1 MLGQTICN
9 IFCDTSFFP
18 LAPHPLITY
27 HLPRFFDV
35 IATPSDIFGIF
46 ESLRLSW
53 ALEYMCGKWKSVVK
67 LLFIST
73 YRIILAKATL
83 ETGYVVEIS
92 ISPNYYCCCFTIDTK
107 HHIIN
112 AVSQMKLLI
121 WKFETRTKNNRF
133 HKMPPFRSHVCVINN
148 RLKPSAL
155 QHFFSRHILNVTQS
169 PWHSE
174 IN

>member
-46 ESLRLSW
+46 ESLMTIMGNGVHER
-53 ALEYMCGKWKSVVK
+53 KVK
-67 LLFIST
+67 ICCKITLHIH
-73 YRIILAKATL
+73 RIILAKATL
-83 ETGYVVEIS
+83 ETEYVVEIS

-133 HKMPPFRSHVCVINN
+133 HKLPPFRSHVCVINN